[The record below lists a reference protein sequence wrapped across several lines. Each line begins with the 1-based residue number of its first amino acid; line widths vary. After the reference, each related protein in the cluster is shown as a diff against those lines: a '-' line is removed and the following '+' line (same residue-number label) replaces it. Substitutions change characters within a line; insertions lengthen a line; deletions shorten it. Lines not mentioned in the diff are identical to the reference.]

1 VDGTAWRTKKS
12 SDHWHLLSLNF
23 FNGRYGIANFFNV
36 TQRKDSNFLCSRAW
50 QTSLIILFIGG
61 NFDQLWKLIKLSVCE
76 KFIEGNIRVNRFEL
90 AAKLPLKHLPLTDAL
105 YGSLHCLVLTIP
117 HAPVIRFIKSMLARS
132 SM

>member
-1 VDGTAWRTKKS
+1 MWTEWRGGKKVRTSGT
-12 SDHWHLLSLNF
+12 SDRSTFLMA
-23 FNGRYGIANFFNV
+23 GIELQTFLMSHREE
-36 TQRKDSNFLCSRAW
+36 TNFLCSRAW

-76 KFIEGNIRVNRFEL
+76 KFIEGNIRVNKFEL

>member
-1 VDGTAWRTKKS
+1 MWTEWRGGKKVRTSGTSDRSTFLMTGIELQTFFMAHREKART
-12 SDHWHLLSLNF
+12 
-23 FNGRYGIANFFNV
+23 
-36 TQRKDSNFLCSRAW
+36 FLCSGAR
-50 QTSLIILFIGG
+50 QTCLIILFIGG
-61 NFDQLWKLIKLSVCE
+61 NFDQLWKLIKLSVYE